1 MNRRSALIGLAGLGL
16 APGFAPAQAPG
27 KPWRVGFLSPRRIGN
42 LEQDFFGAFPRG
54 MRELGYVEGKTL
66 VIEWRS
72 AEGREERLGELA
84 ADLVRMKVDVIVTAA
99 PQGVRAAQAATS
111 VIPIVMGTP
120 GDPVAEG
127 FVRSLA
133 RPGGN
138 TTGISTNPIEVAA
151 KRFEMLLAM
160 RPRLKRIAVLWN
172 PTNGTG
178 IVLDNVRQ
186 ASQRAGVGLLSLEVR
201 RAEEFEPAFS
211 AMKRDRTEGLLIIQ
225 DQLFTPHLRRIADL
239 ALQQQLPSIASIREY
254 VEVGG
259 LASYGPSFVDNYR
272 QVAVY
277 VDKILKGAKP
287 ADLPIAQPLKYDLF
301 VNTRTARTL
310 GLTIPQSMLISAE
323 KVIDT

>member
-1 MNRRSALIGLAGLGL
+1 VNWRSAILALTSLGITS
-16 APGFAPAQAPG
+16 GVAPAQAQ
-27 KPWRVGFLSPRRIGN
+27 KRLWRVGFLSPRRIGD
-42 LEQDFFGAFPRG
+42 LAQDFFGAFPRA
-54 MRELGYVEGKTL
+54 MRELGYVEGETL

-72 AEGREERLGELA
+72 AEGREERLAELA
-84 ADLVRMKVDVIVTAA
+84 AELVRMKVDVIVAAA

-138 TTGISTNPIEVAA
+138 TTGTSTNPAEVAA
-151 KRFEMLLAM
+151 KRLEMLVAL
-160 RPRLKRIAVLWN
+160 RPKLKRAAVLWN
-172 PTNGTG
+172 PTKGT
-178 IVLDNVRQ
+178 LTAFDNLRG
-186 ASQRAGVGLLSLEVR
+186 AAQRIGVGIMSLEVR
-201 RAEEFEPAFS
+201 SADEFEAAFRT
-211 AMKRDRTEGLLIIQ
+211 MKREKTEGLLILQ

-239 ALQQQLPSIASIREY
+239 ALQLPIPSIASIREY
-254 VEVGG
+254 VEAGG

-272 QVAVY
+272 QAAVY

-301 VNTRTARTL
+301 VNARTAKTL
-310 GLTIPQSMLISAE
+310 GVTIPQTMLISAE
-323 KVIDT
+323 KVIDS